1 MTFYYFE
8 TIKKYIIAFASLF
21 DEIYIQ
27 RWNAKTNEFEQLK
40 VPITFAPKQKV
51 YEYMRQNRPDIS
63 VYLPRLGFVLSG
75 IEYDPSRK
83 RQTNVIIG
91 KDPDNDKILLEGVP
105 YILTFDMGIWTKY
118 YEDNLQIIE
127 QIASQFAPD
136 VTISLKEDILL
147 QFERNFTIQL
157 NSINFNIN
165 EQFGEED
172 IRIIQSGLNF
182 TAKGY
187 IYPNI
192 LDSKL
197 IKQIDLTGYYKS
209 KQEQAKVFEK
219 LIKP

>member
-51 YEYMRQNRPDIS
+51 YEYIRQNRPDIS

-75 IEYDPSRK
+75 IEYDPNRK
-83 RQTNVIIG
+83 KQTNVIIG

-105 YILTFDMGIWTKY
+105 YTLTFDMGIWSKY

-172 IRIIQSGLNF
+172 IRVIQSELNF